1 MNKKII
7 RNVTISFLILSV
19 LISGFTF
26 AKNTSSKNGRLS
38 LSVAKPISRAVIDG
52 DIHISNYYQ
61 KPLNFYVCNYDENKN
76 VSEVAMQYYITITLS
91 QEESP
96 LLYKLYRIYE
106 DREEEVELDTNE
118 NTIITVEPVRINNDK
133 AVEHNYILKILY
145 DCNSQ
150 NNLDENIV
158 IMLSINS
165 EQINPSV

>member
-7 RNVTISFLILSV
+7 RNITISFLILSV

-26 AKNTSSKNGRLS
+26 AKNTSSKSGQLS

-61 KPLNFYVCNYDENKN
+61 KPLRFYVCNYDENKN

-91 QEESP
+91 QKESP
-96 LLYKLYRIYE
+96 LFYKLYRIYE
-106 DREEEVELDTNE
+106 DREEEVELNTNE
-118 NTIITVEPVRINNDK
+118 NTITTVEPIRINNDK
-133 AVEHNYILKILY
+133 AIEHNYILKILY
-145 DCNSQ
+145 DYNSQ
-150 NNLDENIV
+150 NNLDENIG